1 MPVWVE
7 EECLHLFYRGKGF
20 SKQNQWTQNKEQKH
34 RRTFKLSLSILKMTA
49 APTSN
54 SETVMALPN
63 LLMGFAINEQPATS
77 KQHLTE
83 SILGVGE
90 CWWFDWR
97 GRSSSPSGLEL
108 LAALASLWDSIEL
121 RLLVLQPSVVLLQ
134 TSTCWLRH
142 CLPGAVIHITQSQQ
156 FT

>member
-7 EECLHLFYRGKGF
+7 AECLHLFYRGKGL